1 MSVVVIVGA
10 QWGDE
15 GKGKI
20 VDLLSAKFDIIARY
34 QGGANAGH
42 TVNVGEKTTVLHL
55 IPSGILHPNTTC
67 IIGNGVVLDPVAFR
81 EEIEL
86 LEKEGIQIDGRLF
99 VSQNTHL
106 IMPYH
111 KLIDQ
116 ASEEKQGHEKIGTTG
131 RGIGPAYVDK
141 VNRKGI
147 RIVDLL
153 HREQFEKKLRKNIEE
168 KNNIIEHI
176 YGKSPLDVDDI
187 VAEYLNF
194 DKEIDKYVKDISI
207 YLNNAIDEGKK
218 VLLEGAQ
225 GTLLDVDHGTY
236 PFVTSSNPS
245 SGGACTGVGIGP
257 TRITEVIGVFK
268 AYTTR
273 VGQGPFPT
281 ELHDSQGEFL
291 RSEGN
296 EYGATT
302 GRPRRC
308 GWFDSLIAS
317 YSVRINGIN
326 SLAITKLDVLDKL
339 EKIKVCT
346 SYRYRE
352 KILRDFPA
360 DLQVLQECEP
370 VYEEISGWNEPTSHI
385 KNWND
390 MPEKAKYYLEF
401 IESIVKRPIHIISV
415 GSKRS
420 QTIFKETKILN

>member
-1 MSVVVIVGA
+1 MSVIVIVGA

-20 VDLLSAKFDIIARY
+20 VDLLSEQFDIIARY

-42 TVNVGEKTTVLHL
+42 TVKVGDRTTILHL

-81 EEIEL
+81 EEVDL
-86 LEKEGIQIDGRLF
+86 LGKEGIQVDGRLF

-111 KLIDQ
+111 KLLDK
-116 ASEEKQGHEKIGTTG
+116 ASEEKQGEEKIGTTG

-153 HREQFEKKLRKNIEE
+153 HREQFEKKLRRNIEE
-168 KNNIIEHI
+168 KNDIIKHI
-176 YGKSPLDVDDI
+176 YGKSPLNVDDI
-187 VAEYLNF
+187 VAEYLEF

-207 YLNNAIDEGKK
+207 YLSNAIDAGKNI
-218 VLLEGAQ
+218 LLEGAQ

-245 SGGACTGVGIGP
+245 SGGACIGVGIGP
-257 TRITEVIGVFK
+257 TQITEVMGVFK

-281 ELHDSQGEFL
+281 ELHDSEGEFL

-296 EYGATT
+296 EFGATT

-308 GWFDSLIAS
+308 GWFDSLVAR

-339 EKIKVCT
+339 EKIKICT
-346 SYRYRE
+346 AYRYE
-352 KILRDFPA
+352 GKILKEFPA
-360 DLQVLQECEP
+360 DLEVLQKCEP
-370 VYEEISGWNEPTSHI
+370 VYEEIPGWQKPTGDI
-385 KNWND
+385 KNWDD
-390 MPEKAKYYLEF
+390 MPQKAKHYLDF
-401 IESIVKRPIHIISV
+401 IESIVQRPVHIISV

-420 QTIFKETKILN
+420 QTIFKEKNY